1 MEIALFTCLS
11 DNYAVLVRCSATGT
25 VALVDAPAAGPV
37 IAELERRGWG
47 LDFILVTH
55 QHHDH
60 IEGIPPLVARY
71 GAKVI
76 APRLAAQA
84 LPEADRFVS
93 EGDRVEIGNLRA
105 DVWETPG
112 HCADH
117 VSYHFAGEKVIF
129 VGDTMFTMGCGR
141 IFNLP
146 PETLHASLQ
155 RIAALPGETRVYSGH
170 EYTLSNARFC
180 AHIEPGNPEIAA
192 RLKAIE
198 VARAAGQPTVPTTI
212 AEERATNVF
221 VRSKDAAE
229 FAARRDAK
237 NRF

>member
-11 DNYAVLVRCSATGT
+11 DNYAVLLRCPSTGK
-25 VALVDAPAAGPV
+25 VALVDAPAAEPV
-37 IAELERRGWG
+37 MAELDKRGWG
-47 LDFILVTH
+47 LDLVLVTH

-76 APRLAAQA
+76 APHLAASA
-84 LPEADRFVS
+84 LPGADRFVS
-93 EGDRVEIGNLRA
+93 EGDIVEIGDLRA
-105 DVWETPG
+105 EVWETPG

-117 VSYHFAGEKVIF
+117 VSYHFADEKVIF

-146 PETLHASLQ
+146 PDKLYHSLR
-155 RIAALPGETRVYSGH
+155 RIAGLPGETRVFSGH

-180 AHIEPGNPEIAA
+180 ARIEPENAEIAA
-192 RLKAIE
+192 RLKAVE
-198 VARAAGQPTVPTTI
+198 AARASGIPTVPTTI

-221 VRSKDAAE
+221 VRAGDVAE

>member
-11 DNYAVLVRCSATGT
+11 DNYAVLLRDPATGK
-25 VALVDAPAAGPV
+25 VALVDAPAAEPV
-37 IAELERRGWG
+37 IAELETRGWG
-47 LDFILVTH
+47 LDVILVTH

-60 IEGIPPLVARY
+60 IEGIAALVARY
-71 GAKVI
+71 GATVI
-76 APRLAAQA
+76 APQLAAAA
-84 LPEADRFVS
+84 LPDADRFVG
-93 EGDRVEIGNLRA
+93 EGDIVEIGSLRA
-105 DVWETPG
+105 EVWETPG

-117 VSYHFAGEKVIF
+117 VGYHFADEQVIF

-146 PETLHASLQ
+146 PDKLHASLQ
-155 RIAALPGETRVYSGH
+155 RIAALPGGTRVYSGH

-180 AHIEPGNPEIAA
+180 AHIEPENPDIAA
-192 RLKAIE
+192 RLKLIE
-198 VARAAGQPTVPTTI
+198 AARAAGEPTVPTTI

-221 VRSKDAAE
+221 VRARDVAE
-229 FAARRDAK
+229 FAARREAK

>member
-11 DNYAVLVRCSATGT
+11 DNYAVLLRDDATGA
-25 VALVDAPAAGPV
+25 VALIDAPAAEPV
-37 IAELERRGWG
+37 IAELETRGWG

-60 IEGIPPLVARY
+60 IEGIPLLVTRY

-84 LPEADRFVS
+84 LPGADRFVS
-93 EGDRVEIGNLRA
+93 EGDLVEIGALRA
-105 DVWETPG
+105 EIWETPG

-117 VSYHFAGEKVIF
+117 VGYHFADEKVIF

-146 PETLHASLQ
+146 PEKLHQSLQ
-155 RIAALPGETRVYSGH
+155 RIAALPGDTRVYSGH

-180 AHIEPGNPEIAA
+180 AHIEPDNPDIAA
-192 RLKAIE
+192 RLKAVE
-198 VARAAGQPTVPTTI
+198 AMRAAGIPTVPTTI

-221 VRSKDAAE
+221 LRARDLAE

>member
-1 MEIALFTCLS
+1 MEIALFTCL
-11 DNYAVLVRCSATGT
+11 DNNYAVLVRCSSTGI
-25 VALVDAPAAGPV
+25 VALVDAPAAEPV
-37 IAELERRGWG
+37 IVELEKRGWG

-60 IEGIPPLVARY
+60 VEGIPVLVARY
-71 GAKVI
+71 GTKVV

-84 LPEADRFVS
+84 LPNADRFVG
-93 EGDRVEIGNLRA
+93 EGDHVEIGTMRA
-105 DVWETPG
+105 EVWETPG

-117 VSYHFAGEKVIF
+117 VSYHFANEKVIF

-141 IFNLP
+141 IFGLP
-146 PETLHASLQ
+146 PETLHNSLQ

-180 AHIEPGNPEIAA
+180 AHIEPDNRDIAA
-192 RLKAIE
+192 RLKAVE
-198 VARAAGQPTVPTTI
+198 AARASGIPTVPTTI

-221 VRSKDAAE
+221 VRAKDVAE